1 MSSGAIFLGSCS
13 TVPGGRQ
20 LVRTKAVVSFFIASY
35 GTCLVFLPL
44 TRTRCYSD
52 YEYTSDQTQSLQ

>member
-1 MSSGAIFLGSCS
+1 
-13 TVPGGRQ
+13 